1 MGELL
6 MRRREMLH
14 SGEPQSDLV
23 YELETP
29 MSFDGTNGVD
39 TGIALVGNY
48 SDGTAS
54 PFTILFDGTPSNV
67 SGDKYL
73 FAGRSASLGK
83 VMVNASLYNSGN
95 LYTAWFANSNGN
107 TGNSFGAG
115 KIVRVSV
122 TFSPETGAVY
132 KWSVNGSSVKTKTY
146 STTPSGAIIAETDTI
161 KVGMSAASS
170 TSGRF
175 KGVINAFKIYRRKFT
190 NDEIS
195 GFLAN
200 GIS

>member
-1 MGELL
+1 MAGD
-6 MRRREMLH
+6 
-14 SGEPQSDLV
+14 SPQSDII

-39 TGIALVGNY
+39 TGVALIGDY

-54 PFTILFDGTPSNV
+54 PFTILFDAAPSDV
-67 SGDKYL
+67 SGDKYC

-83 VMVNASLYNSGN
+83 IMVNASFYYSNN
-95 LYTAWFANSNGN
+95 IYTGWFSSTSANSLH
-107 TGNSFGAG
+107 SFAVG
-115 KIVRVSV
+115 KTIRIAL

-132 KWSVNGSSVKTKTY
+132 KWSVDGSSVNTRTY

-161 KVGMSAASS
+161 KVGMSA
-170 TSGRF
+170 TSGTRGRF
-175 KGVINAFKIYRRKFT
+175 KGVINAFKIYRRKLT
-190 NDEIS
+190 DDEIS
-195 GFLAN
+195 GFLAS